1 MGDPFYFFEIT
12 ETTLKKQGGIV
23 TGEYLG
29 RDNSIK
35 NIFEITERRLKE
47 RGSSE
52 LVTGEPLEENCSG
65 GRRRALLAEEEEETF
80 PCTTRRETKESNF
93 IADAFYI

>member
-1 MGDPFYFFEIT
+1 M
-12 ETTLKKQGGIV
+12 

-47 RGSSE
+47 GRSSE
-52 LVTGEPLEENCSG
+52 LVTGRPLEENCSG
-65 GRRRALLAEEEEETF
+65 GRRRALLAEEEEDSF
-80 PCTTRRETKESNF
+80 PCTTRRGETKESNF
-93 IADAFYI
+93 VADAFYICSSVNHLMWSSVMAF

>member
-1 MGDPFYFFEIT
+1 MT
-12 ETTLKKQGGIV
+12 GGP
-23 TGEYLG
+23 LG
-29 RDNSIK
+29 RD

-47 RGSSE
+47 RRSSE
-52 LVTGEPLEENCSG
+52 LVTGGPLEENCSG

-93 IADAFYI
+93 VPDAFYTFGCARRPKRKSKRDFQR

>member
-1 MGDPFYFFEIT
+1 M
-12 ETTLKKQGGIV
+12 

-29 RDNSIK
+29 RDNTIK
-35 NIFEITERRLKE
+35 NIFEITEMRLKE
-47 RGSSE
+47 GGSSE
-52 LVTGEPLEENCSG
+52 LVTGRPLEENCSG

-93 IADAFYI
+93 VADAFYICSSVNPLMWSSVLAF

>member
-1 MGDPFYFFEIT
+1 M
-12 ETTLKKQGGIV
+12 

-29 RDNSIK
+29 RDNTIK

-47 RGSSE
+47 RRSSE
-52 LVTGEPLEENCSG
+52 LVTGGPLEENCSG

-80 PCTTRRETKESNF
+80 PCTTTRETKESNQLRPRCVLHF
-93 IADAFYI
+93 WLR

>member
-1 MGDPFYFFEIT
+1 MTGGPLLGGDNTIN
-12 ETTLKKQGGIV
+12 
-23 TGEYLG
+23 
-29 RDNSIK
+29 DM
-35 NIFEITERRLKE
+35 FEITERRKE

-52 LVTGEPLEENCSG
+52 LVTGGPLEKNCSG

-93 IADAFYI
+93 VADAFYICSSVNHLMWSSKLAF